1 MTIRIKVGAC
11 LLLFFAVLCAQAAE
25 EPAIAVSTTP
35 ETNAAPSHL
44 TADAPS
50 LVTQSDPDYR
60 NVLVG
65 GVSVGAAYDTT
76 GYADANGTTG
86 DARFFA
92 QPSIAFR
99 QTYPT
104 ANWTLSYTPGV
115 SVSQHAADSTQ
126 FTHNLAGDVFWKA
139 TPHWTLHARQ
149 DYSISTNPFES
160 VGRVALLPDLGG
172 YFGPNYDGVIP
183 DSKRTTYISNADISY
198 RLTAHAAVG
207 LTGGYQRFEYGS
219 IDTSQLPTANL
230 VDSTVVNGS
239 LYVSDQISKKQTLGV
254 QFAYVDI
261 YSSGTQQSRV
271 QAPALLLFD
280 TVRFTQHSILT
291 VYAGPEYARSSA
303 VVPIIPPLY
312 ASVSQHDWH
321 PSAGVTFAWAGTQNA
336 LTLEFSRR
344 ISSGGGLMNA
354 NIMTFGSAAFRS
366 RITKRWMAEARLSV
380 DNQDQLS
387 LFNQDVHFRTTWAGG
402 SLARE
407 INRHC
412 SVRLDGA
419 YINQIGNG
427 LGFVPGDHGLVQ
439 ITFDVH
445 FRKGLGR

>member
-1 MTIRIKVGAC
+1 MG
-11 LLLFFAVLCAQAAE
+11 
-25 EPAIAVSTTP
+25 
-35 ETNAAPSHL
+35 
-44 TADAPS
+44 
-50 LVTQSDPDYR
+50 LV
-60 NVLVG
+60 
-65 GVSVGAAYDTT
+65 
-76 GYADANGTTG
+76 
-86 DARFFA
+86 
-92 QPSIAFR
+92 
-99 QTYPT
+99 
-104 ANWTLSYTPGV
+104 
-115 SVSQHAADSTQ
+115 
-126 FTHNLAGDVFWKA
+126 
-139 TPHWTLHARQ
+139 
-149 DYSISTNPFES
+149 
-160 VGRVALLPDLGG
+160 
-172 YFGPNYDGVIP
+172 
-183 DSKRTTYISNADISY
+183 
-198 RLTAHAAVG
+198 
-207 LTGGYQRFEYGS
+207 
-219 IDTSQLPTANL
+219 
-230 VDSTVVNGS
+230 
-239 LYVSDQISKKQTLGV
+239 YVSDQISKKQTLGV

-321 PSAGVTFAWAGTQNA
+321 PSAGVTYAWAGTQNA

-387 LFNQDVHFRTTWAGG
+387 LFNQERPLPDDLGRRRPC
-402 SLARE
+402 ARDQPALFGPPG
-407 INRHC
+407 R
-412 SVRLDGA
+412 RLHKP
-419 YINQIGNG
+419 NGNG

-445 FRKGLGR
+445 FRERIGQVGHVRPGKYAPRTYAFMTTGNILLRRRWWLIGSLFGCWLLAWGASRLLPSLYRSETLILVEQQKVPEQYVVANVSVDLQEQLQSMTQQILSRTQAGAHHREVSPVYQDQRERSRPGRARRSDAQGHPNPAGGGAGKTRASLRLFASSIRLPRQPWRSK

>member
-1 MTIRIKVGAC
+1 MRIKVGAC

-25 EPAIAVSTTP
+25 EPAVAVGDTP
-35 ETNAAPSHL
+35 QTAAEPSHL

-50 LVTQSDPDYR
+50 LATQSDPDYR

-65 GVSVGAAYDTT
+65 GVSLGASYDTA
-76 GYADANGTTG
+76 GYSGTNGTTG
-86 DARFFA
+86 DTRFFA
-92 QPSIAFR
+92 QPSVAFR

-115 SVSQHAADSTQ
+115 SVSQHATDSTQ

-139 TPHWTLHARQ
+139 TPRWTLHARQ
-149 DYSISTNPFES
+149 DYSISTNPFEN

-172 YFGPNYDGVIP
+172 YFGPNYDGVIAY
-183 DSKRTTYISNADISY
+183 SKRTAYISNADISY
-198 RLTAHAAVG
+198 RLTPHVAVG
-207 LTGGYQRFEYGS
+207 ITGGYQQFDYGS
-219 IDTSQLPTANL
+219 IDAAQLAAANL
-230 VDSTVVNGS
+230 IDSTVVNGS

-261 YSSGTQQSRV
+261 YSTGAQRSRV

-280 TVRFTQHSILT
+280 TVRFTTHSILT

-303 VVPIIPPLY
+303 VVP
-312 ASVSQHDWH
+312 ASISQHDWH
-321 PSAGVTFAWAGTQNA
+321 PSAGVTYAWAGTQNA

-344 ISSGGGLMNA
+344 ISSGSGLMSA

-366 RITKRWMAEARLSV
+366 RITKRWTAEARLSV
-380 DNQDQLS
+380 DNQDQLG
-387 LFNQDVHFRTTWAGG
+387 LFNQDLYFRTTWAGG

-407 INRHC
+407 LNRHC
-412 SVRLDGA
+412 SIRLDGA
-419 YINQIGNG
+419 YINQTGTG
-427 LGFVPGDHGLVQ
+427 LGSVPGNHGLIQ